1 MNLDLG
7 DTRFIIEYARR
18 KGVLRNQLA
27 YILATAY
34 HETAHTMKPI
44 KETVM
49 VHHKDKNPSDATVI
63 NRLNTAFS
71 KGQLKWVKTPY
82 WRDGWFGRG
91 YVQLTHK
98 ANYDKMGVTKVTA
111 LKKEDATSVLVDGM
125 LTGAFT
131 GKKLGDFVTIKV
143 SDFYNARK
151 VVNGM
156 DQARLIEGYAKKYD
170 AMLLE
175 DGYGVDKEPEKVNDK
190 LPKTRIWTW
199 VTASALPALGLLDWR
214 VQLLSVAIV
223 GGLAVYAIITIPQ
236 IKDWFK

>member
-7 DTRFIIEYARR
+7 DTRFIIEYAKK
-18 KGVLRNQLA
+18 KGALRNQLA

-34 HETAHTMKPI
+34 HETAHTMKPVR
-44 KETVM
+44 ETLANN
-49 VHHKDKNPSDATVI
+49 DKQAI
-63 NRLNTAFS
+63 ARLDNAFA

-82 WRDGWFGRG
+82 WREGWFGRG

-98 ANYDKMGVTKVTA
+98 VNYDKMGVTKSQA
-111 LKKEDATSVLVDGM
+111 LQKEHATRVLVDGM
-125 LTGAFT
+125 MDGVFT
-131 GKKLGDFVTIKV
+131 GKKLSDFVTIKA

-151 VVNGM
+151 VVNGT

-170 AMLLE
+170 DALLKE
-175 DGYGVDKEPEKVNDK
+175 KYGVDSEPAKVADS

-199 VTASALPALGLLDWR
+199 LTASALPALGLLDWR

-223 GGLAVYAIITIPQ
+223 GGLAVYAIVTIPQ